1 MRMTTMST
9 GWDLGERIEQLVR
22 EHMEASHKAAQAAIE
37 RAFAS
42 AAKSSV
48 RVRATVSA
56 PKPGGTKRPSADIAA
71 LGERLYRAVCAKPG
85 ETIAVLA
92 PMAGAS
98 ARELHRPMTL
108 LRRAGRVRAVG
119 KRHMTHYFPMAGT
132 ASA

>member
-1 MRMTTMST
+1 MTRANTT
-9 GWDLGERIEQLVR
+9 WDLGERIERLVQ
-22 EHMEASHKAAQAAIE
+22 EHIAASRKAAQEGVE
-37 RAFAS
+37 RAFATG
-42 AAKSSV
+42 AKAPA
-48 RVRATVSA
+48 RATAIA
-56 PKPGGTKRPSADIAA
+56 PRQSGPRRPSADIAA

-85 ETIAVLA
+85 ETMAVLA

-119 KRHMTHYFPMAGT
+119 TRHRTRYFPMANA

>member
-1 MRMTTMST
+1 MTSANTT
-9 GWDLGERIEQLVR
+9 WDLGERIERLVQ
-22 EHMEASHKAAQAAIE
+22 EHMAASRKAAREAVE
-37 RAFAS
+37 RAFAT
-42 AAKSSV
+42 AAKAPA
-48 RVRATVSA
+48 RATASA
-56 PKPGGTKRPSADIAA
+56 PRQASPPRPSADIAA

-85 ETIAVLA
+85 ETMAVLA

-119 KRHMTHYFPMAGT
+119 TRHTTRYFPMANA